1 MELQD
6 FLNQLDKLTYTKYED
21 KTLHTEEG
29 FEIYYEIE
37 LMGGRLSNYPLQFI
51 FRVRKDDTHVKSWGC
66 DSNEENILANCWWQ
80 RKESEVYDSEYAKL
94 SKKKVE
100 LLEQFNHLTL

>member
-6 FLNQLDKLTYTKYED
+6 FLNKLEELTYTKYED
-21 KTLHTEEG
+21 KILYTEEG

-51 FRVRKDDTHVKSWGC
+51 FRVRKDDTHVTSWGC
-66 DSNEENILANCWWQ
+66 GSNQENIEANCWWQ
-80 RKESEVYDSEYAKL
+80 SKVSDMHQIEYDKKEKKRKEFIN
-94 SKKKVE
+94 
-100 LLEQFNHLTL
+100 QFNQLTL